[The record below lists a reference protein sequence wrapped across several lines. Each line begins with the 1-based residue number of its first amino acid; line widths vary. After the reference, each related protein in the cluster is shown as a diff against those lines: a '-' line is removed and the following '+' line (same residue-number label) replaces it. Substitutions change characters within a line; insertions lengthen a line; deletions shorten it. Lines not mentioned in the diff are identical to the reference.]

1 MDPEYECQMNE
12 SESSTSDLN
21 SIVDTD
27 NSEVGINQQNC
38 SISIKHHRTPIWFK
52 FFSRARIYFLE
63 VVGWGKKYWMT
74 IYLDKEHLVKIC
86 SLFHVRYGFWKEIL
100 AIWLCFQLA
109 SAERMKRAYKR
120 NYKTYSYEQLVAA
133 YLYVKEKK
141 VAVKFAARAFGVP
154 PSTLNDRVQGKVFID
169 TSIVM
174 NNPKGRKI
182 LPQPQFNKNKVNT

>member
-1 MDPEYECQMNE
+1 MY
-12 SESSTSDLN
+12 
-21 SIVDTD
+21 
-27 NSEVGINQQNC
+27 
-38 SISIKHHRTPIWFK
+38 
-52 FFSRARIYFLE
+52 
-63 VVGWGKKYWMT
+63 
-74 IYLDKEHLVKIC
+74 
-86 SLFHVRYGFWKEIL
+86 
-100 AIWLCFQLA
+100 FQLIP
-109 SAERMKRAYKR
+109 SPAERMKRAYKR

-182 LPQPQFNKNKVNT
+182 LPQPSFNKYKVQNRFFLLSVLTIDLFAFATCFNFMFAIFVLPAMLEASSDHGVYLLVCPSVSLLITFCVQFSLQLLITAI